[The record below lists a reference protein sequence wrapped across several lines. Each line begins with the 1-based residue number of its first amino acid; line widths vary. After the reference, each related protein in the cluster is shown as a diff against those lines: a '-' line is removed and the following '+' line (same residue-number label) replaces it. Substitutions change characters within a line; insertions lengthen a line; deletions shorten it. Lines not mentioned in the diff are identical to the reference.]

1 MQLEISDKIINSIIY
16 SQIKVSK
23 DFKLSIWE
31 EIKKSIKT
39 KQNSSFKE
47 EEENLIVCERYGLLQ
62 VLGTLGQFR
71 TNYNFDIT
79 YTQSAKK
86 FLNETIENSKRVHS
100 GVSDID
106 LGNDVNKKLY
116 SLGFNK
122 ISLKNYQIRDLKRL
136 LSLPNGANFS
146 VQGSGKTAITLSLH
160 TILRKKKMLIH

>member
-1 MQLEISDKIINSIIY
+1 M
-16 SQIKVSK
+16 
-23 DFKLSIWE
+23 
-31 EIKKSIKT
+31 
-39 KQNSSFKE
+39 
-47 EEENLIVCERYGLLQ
+47 
-62 VLGTLGQFR
+62 GTLGQFR

-146 VQGSGKTAITLSLH
+146 VQGLEKLQLLSLY
-160 TILRKKKMLIH
+160 TLYYEKKRC